1 MEINDVPICA
11 TVAMNNIQDYINR
24 EKRSL
29 NQRLEGS
36 HLYLNGY
43 IWIYLGILVQSVYY
57 STAIQAATIVKHEW
71 LHQKKKG
78 DLTLSYWVT

>member
-1 MEINDVPICA
+1 MCHSSNEQHTGLYKQEEKELKSGFGRVLFIFEWLHLNLS
-11 TVAMNNIQDYINR
+11 QDF
-24 EKRSL
+24 
-29 NQRLEGS
+29 G
-36 HLYLNGY
+36 
-43 IWIYLGILVQSVYY
+43 QSVYY